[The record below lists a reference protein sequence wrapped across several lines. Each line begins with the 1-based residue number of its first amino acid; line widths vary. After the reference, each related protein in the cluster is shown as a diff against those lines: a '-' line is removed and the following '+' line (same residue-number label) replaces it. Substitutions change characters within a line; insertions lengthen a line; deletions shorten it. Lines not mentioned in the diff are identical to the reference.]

1 MTKSWM
7 QKKPF
12 MAREARVRTD
22 TPDTVTRLCF
32 NENQFGPSPK
42 AAQAMLDAVAGIH
55 IYPDYSTQYLK
66 EKIGEKLGLTPYHI
80 ITGNGSS
87 EIINQIG
94 TLFAE
99 PGSEVVF
106 CEPSFGAYRDMADF
120 NGALCR
126 TFPLD
131 RDLRFDLAAMEQAIS
146 DKTSVVIVC
155 NPNNPTGTFVDA
167 DRLEA
172 FIRRIPRD
180 VLVVVDEAYIEYA
193 DDPACRSMLPLV
205 QEGLENLLILRT
217 FSKIYGLAGARVGY
231 GVGHPAL
238 IDELMRSFFPFNVGS
253 VGVAGALASLEDDGH
268 RAYIY
273 QGNREGRRYLTEEL
287 RRLGCIVW
295 DSQTSFVYFDAHMEP
310 KKLQEA
316 VRKYDIMIASYRH
329 SRVSVGTMEQNRRFI
344 AAMEEILSGCS
355 KNKC

>member
-7 QKKPF
+7 RTKPF

-42 AAQAMLDAVAGIH
+42 ATQAMLDAVAGIH

-66 EKIGEKLGLTPYHI
+66 EKISEKLGLSPYHI

-120 NGALCR
+120 NGAVCR

-131 RDLRFDLAAMEQAIS
+131 AGLRFDLDAMEKAVGE
-146 DKTSVVIVC
+146 KTSIVIVC

-172 FIRRIPRD
+172 FIRRMPQD

-193 DDPACRSMLPLV
+193 DDPACRSMLPLI
-205 QEGLENLLILRT
+205 EERMENLLILRT

-231 GVGHPAL
+231 GIGHPSL

-253 VGVAGALASLEDDGH
+253 VGVAGALAALEDDVH
-268 RAYIY
+268 REYVY
-273 QGNREGRRYLTEEL
+273 QGNLEGRCYLTKEL
-287 RRLGCIVW
+287 RRLGCTVW

-310 KKLQEA
+310 KVLKEA
-316 VRKYDIMIASYRH
+316 VRKYDIMIASYRY
-329 SRVSVGTMEQNRRFI
+329 SRVSVGTMEQNRHFI
-344 AAMEEILSGCS
+344 EVMEKILSGTG
-355 KNKC
+355 K